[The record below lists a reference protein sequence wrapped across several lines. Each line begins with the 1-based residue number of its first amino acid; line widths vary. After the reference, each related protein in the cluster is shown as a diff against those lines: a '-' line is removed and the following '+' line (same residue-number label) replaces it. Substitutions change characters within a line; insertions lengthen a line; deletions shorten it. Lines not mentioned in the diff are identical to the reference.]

1 MIFRFYKYHL
11 LNLLSLFCFT
21 MFSTTHAQTF
31 DVDTILFNG
40 PAEKRINLVY
50 LGDGYTVSELNKYL
64 QDVQNINNLMFNIFP
79 LNRYQK
85 YFNVF
90 AIKVISAESGIKHPL
105 TASDCPSATTHPIS
119 NPNNYFGTR
128 FDVGGIHRL
137 VVPDNYA
144 LINSVLA
151 SNVPMYDQALIIGNT
166 GFYGGSGGTYATA
179 TSNNNAA
186 DIMIHEIGHSFAKLA
201 DEYWAGAQFA
211 REMPNMTREKIPS
224 IVRWKNW
231 LNLSDIDIFPHTG
244 DASWFKPSSGTCE
257 MELLF
262 RPFCAVCIE
271 NFIERIHT
279 LTNPIE
285 SFSPGNTTTIPKGGT
300 VKFKVTNLAPEPNT
314 LKRIWLLN
322 GQVISNNI
330 DSISINT
337 NTLSS
342 SGHTVQ
348 YTVTDTIPFSKS
360 DNHPQLHTYN
370 IIWNISAATNISAP
384 EFIETSVKLYPNPV
398 SEFLNVSVKLEKA
411 SCISLRLVSLEG
423 KELFKIKSGNYSA
436 GEHQLNIDLNKI
448 KVTNGSCFLQLIVN
462 DKLITKEFILL
473 R

>member
-1 MIFRFYKYHL
+1 M
-11 LNLLSLFCFT
+11 FCQIN
-21 MFSTTHAQTF
+21 AQTF

-50 LGDGYTVSELNKYL
+50 LGDGYTAGEMNKYL
-64 QDVQNINNLMFNIFP
+64 QDVQSINNLMFGKFP
-79 LNRYQK
+79 LNRYK
-85 YFNVF
+85 NYFNVF

-105 TASDCPSATTHPIS
+105 TASDCPSGTTHPVS

-137 VVPDNYA
+137 VVPGNYA

-179 TSNNNAA
+179 TSNSNAA
-186 DIMIHEIGHSFAKLA
+186 EIMIHEIGHSFAKLA

-211 REMPNMTREKIPS
+211 REMPNMTRENNPS

-244 DASWFKPSSGTCE
+244 DATWFKPSSNTCE

-271 NFIERIHT
+271 NFIERIHQ

-285 SFSPGNTTTIPKGGT
+285 SFSPSNSTSIPQGGT
-300 VKFKVTNLAPEPNT
+300 VKFKVSNLIPEPNT
-314 LKRIWLLN
+314 LKRRWLLN
-322 GQVISNNI
+322 NQINANNT
-330 DSISINT
+330 DSININT
-337 NTLSS
+337 NSLSP
-342 SGHTVQ
+342 SGHTIQ
-348 YTVTDTIPFSKS
+348 YTVTDTIPFSRS
-360 DNHPQLHTYN
+360 DNHPQIHTYN

-384 EFIETSVKLYPNPV
+384 ELIETSVKLYPNPV
-398 SEFLNVSVKLEKA
+398 SDFLNVSVKLEKT
-411 SCISLRLVSLEG
+411 SRISLRLVSMDG
-423 KELFKIKSGNYSA
+423 KELFKMNSRHYSA
-436 GEHQLNIDLNKI
+436 GEHQLNINLNNLKAS
-448 KVTNGSCFLQLIVN
+448 NGACLMQLTVN
-462 DKLITKEFILL
+462 DKLITKEFIRL

>member
-1 MIFRFYKYHL
+1 
-11 LNLLSLFCFT
+11 LFCFT

-40 PAEKRINLVY
+40 PADKRINLVY
-50 LGDGYTVSELNKYL
+50 LGDGYTAGEMNKYL
-64 QDVQNINNLMFNIFP
+64 QDVENINNLMFGKFP
-79 LNRYQK
+79 LNRYKK
-85 YFNVF
+85 YFNVL

-137 VVPDNYA
+137 VVPGNYA

-186 DIMIHEIGHSFAKLA
+186 EIMIHEIGHSFAKLA
-201 DEYWAGAQFA
+201 DEYWVGAQFA
-211 REMPNMTREKIPS
+211 REMPNMTRQNNPS
-224 IVRWKNW
+224 IVGWKNW
-231 LNLSDIDIFPHTG
+231 LELSDIDIFPHSG

-285 SFSPGNTTTIPKGGT
+285 SFSPGNTTSIPKSGN

-314 LKRIWLLN
+314 LKRTWLLN
-322 GQVISNNI
+322 GQVISNNT

-342 SGHTVQ
+342 SSHTVQ
-348 YTVTDTIPFSKS
+348 YNVTDTIPFSRS

-370 IIWNISAATNISAP
+370 IIWNISATTTISAP

-398 SEFLNVSVKLEKA
+398 SEFLNVSVKLEKT
-411 SCISLRLVSLEG
+411 SRISLRLVSLEG
-423 KELFKIKSGNYSA
+423 KELFKMRPGNYSA
-436 GEHQLNIDLNKI
+436 GEHQLRIDLNKI
-448 KVTNGSCFLQLIVN
+448 KLNSGTCFLQLMVN
-462 DKLITKEFILL
+462 DILITKEFIRL